1 MTDRSRR
8 RWLTSVGAA
17 TLAVGLPRCDRDE
30 PVVAF
35 DAGPIDEW
43 TRVHWRLFEGA
54 KIIVARDGRGLFAMS
69 AVCPHQ
75 GCIVGPTP
83 GRVCVPPEDGAT
95 SETPTLCCACHSS
108 FFDGDGLAISGPAAP
123 RGLAHWRVLVEG
135 GRVRVMVN
143 DPVAVA
149 FRAVE

>member
-1 MTDRSRR
+1 VTDRSRR
-8 RWLTSVGAA
+8 RWLASVGAA
-17 TLAVGLPRCDRDE
+17 SLAVGLPRCDRDE
-30 PVVAF
+30 PVVAV
-35 DAGPIDEW
+35 DAGPIEEW
-43 TRVHWRLFEGA
+43 TRVRWRLFEGA
-54 KIIVARDGRGLFAMS
+54 KIIVARDGRGLFAMT

-123 RGLAHWRVLVEG
+123 RSLAHWRVLVEG

-149 FRAVE
+149 SRALG